1 MGSLDSTPKELTVLV
16 TGFGP
21 FKEDCPVNPSGEI
34 AASLPDYLPAVRA
47 KDPAGQASSLNI
59 PPVRILKLPEPVHV
73 SYEVVRNLVP
83 TLWDNPEHKI
93 DYAIHIGMAGPQLV
107 YSLERRAH
115 RDGYD
120 KADVDGKF
128 LRDEERHLEEG
139 KDWIW
144 HGLPGELLTDLD
156 IVDVYR
162 TCVERGP
169 GTIIFFL
176 KYSSLGIYRY
186 GYGLYPL
193 WLTCIRPLLS
203 RLKALHLQISD
214 DPGRYMCDFIYFSS
228 LAHLEKQKRPKKVI
242 FLHVPQYSDQKS
254 LSLGKEIVL
263 TLVRAIVESDLGK
276 KSPARH

>member
-47 KDPAGQASSLNI
+47 KDSAGQASSLNI

-73 SYEVVRNLVP
+73 SYEVVRSLVP

-139 KDWIW
+139 EDWIW

-169 GTIIFFL
+169 
-176 KYSSLGIYRY
+176 
-186 GYGLYPL
+186 
-193 WLTCIRPLLS
+193 
-203 RLKALHLQISD
+203 ALRLQISD

-242 FLHVPQYSDQKS
+242 FLHVPQHSDQQS